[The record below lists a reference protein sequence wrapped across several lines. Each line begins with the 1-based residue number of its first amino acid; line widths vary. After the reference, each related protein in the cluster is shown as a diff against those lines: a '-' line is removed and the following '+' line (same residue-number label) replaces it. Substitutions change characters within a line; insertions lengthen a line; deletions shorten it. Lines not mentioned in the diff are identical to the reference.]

1 MRPAGANVAIE
12 AEGFVLGE
20 DKNAAKRGIDAI
32 RESDIDD
39 AVKSAEGDGRLG
51 AVSGEWPETFTL
63 STREE
68 NSKGIAHIRHE
79 DQLPRQDSEAA

>member
-1 MRPAGANVAIE
+1 VTIKT
-12 AEGFVLGE
+12 EGFVLGE
-20 DKNAAKRGIDAI
+20 DKNAVERRVDAI

-39 AVKSAEGDGRLG
+39 AVKSAERDGGLG
-51 AVSGEWPETFTL
+51 AVSGERPETFTL

>member
-1 MRPAGANVAIE
+1 VAIE
-12 AEGFVLGE
+12 TKGFVLSKDE
-20 DKNAAKRGIDAI
+20 NATERRVDAI
-32 RESDIDD
+32 RESDIND

-51 AVSGEWPETFTL
+51 AVSGERPETFAL

>member
-1 MRPAGANVAIE
+1 VAIE
-12 AEGFVLGE
+12 AEGFVLSE
-20 DKNAAKRGIDAI
+20 DKNAVERRVDAI
-32 RESDIDD
+32 RESDIND

-51 AVSGEWPETFTL
+51 TISGERPETFPL
-63 STREE
+63 SPREE